1 MAIHVIRRVWLVSM
15 SFTVLGTGSSVPEL
29 CLSNKD
35 MTQFFETSDEWIT
48 TRTGIKTRRLCTSE
62 SVSSMAVEAAGK
74 ALENAAVSPD
84 KIDLIIATTL
94 TGEYVTPSLSCIIN
108 GEIGTNCPC
117 FDINAACTGFL
128 YALNAADAYFMA
140 GKAEYI
146 LVVSSEEMS
155 KFANWTDRSTAVL
168 FGDGAGACVLK
179 RADEK
184 FISVFETQSNIEVLN
199 IPSPYGNF
207 PYNKKERREPYLI
220 MKGQEVFRFAVT
232 SMTEGIKKACAS
244 AGLTQQDVDYVLV
257 HQANMRIIKAA
268 QSRLEIDACKYLT
281 NIDKTGNTSSSS
293 IPILLDE
300 ENRKNRFKRGD
311 IIALSAFGGGLTN
324 AACII
329 KW

>member
-1 MAIHVIRRVWLVSM
+1 MKLMNDILSDVDGEIVDICVENEPVSY
-15 SFTVLGTGSSVPEL
+15 THLDVYKRQV
-29 CLSNKD
+29 D
-35 MTQFFETSDEWIT
+35 
-48 TRTGIKTRRLCTSE
+48 
-62 SVSSMAVEAAGK
+62 AAGK

-179 RADEK
+179 RC
-184 FISVFETQSNIEVLN
+184 LL
-199 IPSPYGNF
+199 Y
-207 PYNKKERREPYLI
+207 
-220 MKGQEVFRFAVT
+220 T
-232 SMTEGIKKACAS
+232 SRC
-244 AGLTQQDVDYVLV
+244 V
-257 HQANMRIIKAA
+257 
-268 QSRLEIDACKYLT
+268 
-281 NIDKTGNTSSSS
+281 
-293 IPILLDE
+293 
-300 ENRKNRFKRGD
+300 
-311 IIALSAFGGGLTN
+311 
-324 AACII
+324 
-329 KW
+329 